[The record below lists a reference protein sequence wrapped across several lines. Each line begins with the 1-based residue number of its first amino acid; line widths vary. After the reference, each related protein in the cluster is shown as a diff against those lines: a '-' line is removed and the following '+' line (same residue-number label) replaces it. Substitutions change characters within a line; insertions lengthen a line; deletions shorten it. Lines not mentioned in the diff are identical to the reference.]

1 MGDGGVHAVL
11 DAEHGPR
18 DPPEDRRQLLPR
30 PQPLA
35 LCMCVCMYVCGGAL
49 IGCARLLLNRGRLEE
64 PLV

>member
-18 DPPEDRRQLLPR
+18 DPPEDRRQLLPC

-35 LCMCVCMYVCGGAL
+35 LYMYVPGQSFDVL
-49 IGCARLLLNRGRLEE
+49 GCY
-64 PLV
+64 